1 MQNKTEEANAISLP
15 RKIPETR
22 YVIFFNLS
30 CTSSIVD
37 LFRSFDNR
45 KMTESNPKENLESA
59 AAANAEGSKPSP
71 QKKRS
76 PHRLVVEEATNDDN
90 SIIALSP
97 AKMEELGLFRGD
109 NVLVKGMWPVTI
121 ISHAELR

>member
-1 MQNKTEEANAISLP
+1 
-15 RKIPETR
+15 
-22 YVIFFNLS
+22 
-30 CTSSIVD
+30 
-37 LFRSFDNR
+37 
-45 KMTESNPKENLESA
+45 MTESNPQPKQENATGS
-59 AAANAEGSKPSP
+59 NAEAGKQAP

-109 NVLVKGMWPVTI
+109 NVLVKGM
-121 ISHAELR
+121 

>member
-1 MQNKTEEANAISLP
+1 
-15 RKIPETR
+15 
-22 YVIFFNLS
+22 
-30 CTSSIVD
+30 
-37 LFRSFDNR
+37 
-45 KMTESNPKENLESA
+45 MTESNPKQNKETA
-59 AAANAEGSKPSP
+59 AAANADAIKPAY

-109 NVLVKGMWPVTI
+109 NVLVKGM
-121 ISHAELR
+121 

>member
-1 MQNKTEEANAISLP
+1 
-15 RKIPETR
+15 
-22 YVIFFNLS
+22 
-30 CTSSIVD
+30 
-37 LFRSFDNR
+37 
-45 KMTESNPKENLESA
+45 MTESTPEVKQD
-59 AAANAEGSKPSP
+59 NATGATAEASKPGP

-109 NVLVKGMWPVTI
+109 NVLVKGM
-121 ISHAELR
+121 

>member
-1 MQNKTEEANAISLP
+1 
-15 RKIPETR
+15 
-22 YVIFFNLS
+22 
-30 CTSSIVD
+30 
-37 LFRSFDNR
+37 
-45 KMTESNPKENLESA
+45 MTESNPEVKQENA
-59 AAANAEGSKPSP
+59 TAANVVANKSAP

-109 NVLVKGMWPVTI
+109 NVLVKGM
-121 ISHAELR
+121 

>member
-1 MQNKTEEANAISLP
+1 
-15 RKIPETR
+15 
-22 YVIFFNLS
+22 
-30 CTSSIVD
+30 
-37 LFRSFDNR
+37 
-45 KMTESNPKENLESA
+45 MTESNPQPKQENATGS
-59 AAANAEGSKPSP
+59 NAEAGKQAP

-109 NVLVKGMWPVTI
+109 NVLVKGM
-121 ISHAELR
+121 SYQ